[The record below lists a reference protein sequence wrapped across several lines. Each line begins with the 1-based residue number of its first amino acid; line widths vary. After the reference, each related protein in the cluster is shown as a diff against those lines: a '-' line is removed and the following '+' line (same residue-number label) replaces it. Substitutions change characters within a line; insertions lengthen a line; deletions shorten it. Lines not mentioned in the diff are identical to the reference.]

1 MEKPNEAVQAQLDTI
16 KEESGKALENSGA
29 MSEDPMEMAATMLY
43 LYTPKFQQAVMKL
56 SSNALRRVLM
66 KLVSY
71 PLNEKAY
78 KATSQLEQDAFNV
91 GDRLLESKFLMI
103 MSTYQGIVE
112 QEIKKEETNKGENNG

>member
-29 MSEDPMEMAATMLY
+29 MSEDPMEMASTMLY

-112 QEIKKEETNKGENNG
+112 QEMKKEETNKGENNG